1 MKKPNIRSRSL
12 NYLNNNLGEHKT
24 SKIAEAIGA
33 SVQATSSALSEL
45 AEDGAIRKIKGG
57 TYSGNDTGASAQTS
71 LNKQLSEI
79 ANALR
84 SPDANKK
91 TIDRLLNIYDGVLDN
106 YEAWVSKNVG
116 SETDFEQQLLF
127 IENFK
132 WLTAI
137 GDKLM
142 KRWSVEHV
150 GYDTNTRQAQEDAKA
165 KTAEREKAALE
176 DAPLKD
182 RIVVV
187 GKYDPKA
194 EALIDAIPSSLE
206 KMTDEETEK
215 IKV

>member
-1 MKKPNIRSRSL
+1 MEDPIKQHIL
-12 NYLNNNLGEHKT
+12 NE
-24 SKIAEAIGA
+24 
-33 SVQATSSALSEL
+33 LSENGRMRRSEIVATL
-45 AEDGAIRKIKGG
+45 PDAARKIKTRLSDMTKEGSIESPKRG
-57 TYSGNDTGASAQTS
+57 FYVLPATSAQTFP
-71 LNKQLSEI
+71 NKQLSEI

-116 SETDFEQQLLF
+116 SETDFEQQLQF

-142 KRWSVEHV
+142 KRWSLEHV

-206 KMTDEETEK
+206 EMTDEETEK